1 MKGDS
6 SILVLKVGTST
17 IMTSDERGQRV
28 NVANLSRLV
37 EVIADLSH
45 QGYKVV
51 LVSSGAVGMGCR
63 ELGLK
68 KKPTD
73 PEMKRAVAGVG
84 QSRIMRLYSELFE
97 TVGMKIAQLLV
108 SQRDFLEQQR
118 WTEIRRTISACL
130 EAGVVPVINENDTT
144 NTDGVRFGD
153 NDNLAALTA
162 VQLEA
167 GGVFLFTDV
176 DYLYTANPNVD
187 PAAEPMKVVSEA
199 FELQVDTRE
208 PGSSLGTGG
217 MSTKIAAARTAHCAG
232 IPCGIL
238 HGRYPERIYSF
249 LSRLDDD
256 DSTNAATKTASPVA
270 SDFGCDRSDSE
281 ADVEGTFFAAKEEHE
296 SVTEDERWI
305 LSLPLVGEVKLPSLT
320 QQDDLCEVI
329 LATASGKLD
338 QMKSLS
344 GSGHHGGVRVF
355 HDGVEIARMFNDNG
369 TVFAYMWN
377 AGARCWDKVGE
388 VMGAPKPAKVF
399 YEGDSV
405 FPSGEYDFVWDVD
418 MGPSMGT
425 KKLPFNRG
433 QD

>member
-1 MKGDS
+1 MKYDS
-6 SILVLKVGTST
+6 NILVLKVGTST
-17 IMTSDERGQRV
+17 IMTSDARGQRV

-51 LVSSGAVGMGCR
+51 LVTSGAVGMGCR
-63 ELGLK
+63 ELGLE
-68 KKPTD
+68 KKPTN

-118 WTEIRRTISACL
+118 WAEIRDTISACL

-167 GGVFLFTDV
+167 EGVFLFTDV

-187 PAAEPMKVVSEA
+187 PAAEPMKVVNEA
-199 FELQVDTRE
+199 LELKVDTRE
-208 PGSSLGTGG
+208 PGSGLGTGG

-238 HGRYPERIYSF
+238 HGRHPERIYSF
-249 LSRLDDD
+249 LSRLDEDA
-256 DSTNAATKTASPVA
+256 DSTHCTKTASPVA
-270 SDFGCDRSDSE
+270 SDADSDVANVATVADCDP
-281 ADVEGTFFAAKEEHE
+281 EGTLFAAREVGDREP
-296 SVTEDERWI
+296 VTEEERWV
-305 LSLPLVGEVKLPSLT
+305 LSLPLVGDVKVESTISSVPAS
-320 QQDDLCEVI
+320 DLRELI
-329 LATASGKLD
+329 LQEMSSSGDLERM
-338 QMKSLS
+338 QSLS
-344 GSGHHGGVRVF
+344 SAGHYGGVRVF
-355 HDGVEIARMFNDNG
+355 HDTVEIARVRVTFDEE
-369 TVFAYMWN
+369 
-377 AGARCWDKVGE
+377 GACSLPPSVPGMQQ
-388 VMGAPKPAKVF
+388 VLVLTPAA
-399 YEGDSV
+399 ESCC
-405 FPSGEYDFVWDVD
+405 D
-418 MGPSMGT
+418 M
-425 KKLPFNRG
+425 
-433 QD
+433 

>member
-1 MKGDS
+1 MNHQRGNMKQDNKDS

-17 IMTSDERGQRV
+17 IMTSDHRGQRV

-37 EVIADLSH
+37 EVISDLSH

-63 ELGLK
+63 ELGLE
-68 KKPTD
+68 KKPTNPD
-73 PEMKRAVAGVG
+73 MKRAVAGVG

-118 WTEIRRTISACL
+118 WAEIRDTISACL
-130 EAGVVPVINENDTT
+130 DAGVVPVINENDTT

-187 PAAEPMKVVSEA
+187 PAAEPMKVVNEA
-199 FELQVDTRE
+199 FELKVDTRE

-238 HGRYPERIYSF
+238 HGRHPERIYSF
-249 LSRLDDD
+249 LSRLDVDED
-256 DSTNAATKTASPVA
+256 MDSTNCTKTASPVA
-270 SDFGCDRSDSE
+270 SDVGSE
-281 ADVEGTFFAAKEEHE
+281 SECEDPEGTLFAAQQVAGAP
-296 SVTEDERWI
+296 VTEEERWV
-305 LSLPLVGEVKLPSLT
+305 LSLPLVGDVKLESQSAPTS
-320 QQDDLCEVI
+320 DLRELI
-329 LATASGKLD
+329 LQEMSTSGDLER
-338 QMKSLS
+338 MKSLS
-344 GSGHHGGVRVF
+344 SAGHHGGVRVF
-355 HDGVEIARMFNDNG
+355 NDTVEIARVRVTFDEDG
-369 TVFAYMWN
+369 TCSLPNVPLQE
-377 AGARCWDKVGE
+377 GLVLT
-388 VMGAPKPAKVF
+388 PAA
-399 YEGDSV
+399 DSC
-405 FPSGEYDFVWDVD
+405 YDA
-418 MGPSMGT
+418 
-425 KKLPFNRG
+425 
-433 QD
+433 